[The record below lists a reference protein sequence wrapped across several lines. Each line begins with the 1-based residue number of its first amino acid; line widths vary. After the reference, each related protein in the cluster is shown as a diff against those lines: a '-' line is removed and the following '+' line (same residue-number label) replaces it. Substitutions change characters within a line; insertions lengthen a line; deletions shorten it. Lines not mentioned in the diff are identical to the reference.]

1 MRIEDFLNY
10 LQFEKRYPESTIKSY
25 ETDLLQF
32 DTYLKSIP
40 NYQSNA
46 ISNRQVRAWVV
57 NLLNIEKLANSSV
70 RRKLSS
76 LNSYFNWQIKKGELK
91 LNPAKEIATLKLPK
105 RIPQYLSGISAD
117 QMLKDLNQEKVSL
130 ADWRNYLI
138 VDLLYSTG
146 IRRQELVNLK
156 WSDIEFERKF
166 IKVVGKGNKE
176 RHIPIAANLV
186 QKLLTYRDLLQKELN
201 FEVNNVFVTDKGK
214 ELYPKYVYLIVNKYL
229 TIYSTLKKR
238 SPHIL
243 RHTFATHL
251 LNNGADL
258 NDIKELLGHSSLAAT
273 QVYTHNSIEDL
284 KLIYKQAH
292 PKS

>member
-32 DTYLKSIP
+32 DTFLNSLP
-40 NYQSNA
+40 NYQSIE

-76 LNSYFNWQIKKGELK
+76 LNSYFNWQIKKGDLK
-91 LNPAKEIATLKLPK
+91 LNPAKEIAALKLPK

-117 QMLKDLNQEKVSL
+117 QMLKDLNQEKVCL

-138 VDLLYSTG
+138 IDLLYSTG
-146 IRRQELVNLK
+146 IRRQELINLK
-156 WSDIEFERKF
+156 WSDVEFERKF

-176 RHIPIAANLV
+176 RHIPIAASLV

-201 FEVNNVFVTDKGK
+201 FEVKNVFVTDKGK

>member
-10 LQFEKRYPESTIKSY
+10 LQYEKRYPESTIKSY

-32 DTYLKSIP
+32 NGFLTSLY
-40 NYQSNA
+40 
-46 ISNRQVRAWVV
+46 ISKDSEITNRHVRGWVV
-57 NLLNIEKLANSSV
+57 NLLNVEKLLHTSIK
-70 RRKLSS
+70 RKLSS
-76 LNSYFNWQIKKGELK
+76 LNSYFNWLIKKGEVK
-91 LNPAKEIATLKLPK
+91 LNPAKDIAALKLPK
-105 RIPQYLSGISAD
+105 RIPQYLSGLSAD

-138 VDLLYSTG
+138 LDLLYSTG
-146 IRRQELVNLK
+146 IRRQELINLK
-156 WSDIEFERKF
+156 WEDVEFERKF
-166 IKVVGKGNKE
+166 IKVTGKGNKE
-176 RHIPIAANLV
+176 RHVPISADLV
-186 QKLLTYRDLLQKELN
+186 QNLLLYRELLQKELN
-201 FEVNNVFVTDKGK
+201 SSFFNVFVTDKGK
-214 ELYPKYVYLIVNKYL
+214 ELYPKYVYSLVNKYL

-251 LNNGADL
+251 LNNGADI
-258 NDIKELLGHSSLAAT
+258 NDIKELLGHSSLAST

-284 KLIYKQAH
+284 KIIYKQAH

>member
-32 DTYLKSIP
+32 DTFLKTLPSYP
-40 NYQSNA
+40 SND

-91 LNPAKEIATLKLPK
+91 LNPAKEIAALKLPK

-117 QMLKDLNQEKVSL
+117 QMLKDLNQDKVSL
-130 ADWRNYLI
+130 SDWRNYLI